1 MKELT
6 KRLLHSAVFWNY
18 LTVAL
23 RSGAAILLLPLLLR
37 KLSPDEL
44 GLWYVF
50 LSLAGIG
57 ALLDLGFGNSL
68 NRSAGY
74 LWAGASRLLPVGVD
88 ANARGEAGQTGAKP
102 NFELL
107 GCLVATMRGFYML
120 MGLGLFLMLEA
131 GGGAWIWYKS
141 TGLEH
146 AQNIRAA
153 WAVFAFG
160 CALNTIG
167 SLWPNLLTGINGVRQ
182 AQKVFLVALVANY
195 VFSIGGLLLGLG
207 LWGPVSGQ
215 VVMGLLNRLLGRAA
229 FLRLAGK
236 ELVYTG
242 RKIDFTLL
250 RTLWPNSWRVG
261 AVTIGIYLVIF
272 TNTLMASVFLD
283 LSQTASFGL
292 SMQMSL
298 FIAQISS
305 VWVLVKMPLFNQ
317 LRQRGEGQAI
327 QQTFFSRVWLFV
339 LIYVSGSVALCYLGD
354 WLLVNVLH
362 ARTAMLPVPQRAL
375 LLLVIGLEAHQSL
388 YRELV
393 LTANVNPFVRP
404 MLLTAA
410 ASLTLICV
418 LAPELGVWGLI
429 IAPGL
434 AQLLFNNWWIV
445 LTGVKTLG
453 LGARE
458 YVGAFLQSLFKLP
471 ELLRAKN

>member
-1 MKELT
+1 
-6 KRLLHSAVFWNY
+6 VFWNY

-74 LWAGASRLLPVGVD
+74 LWAGANRLLPIGVD
-88 ANARGEAGQTGAKP
+88 PKARSEAGQVSEQP
-102 NFELL
+102 NFEML
-107 GCLVATMRGFYML
+107 GRLVATMRGFYLL
-120 MGLGLFLMLEA
+120 MGLGLFLMLEV
-131 GGGAWIWYKS
+131 GGGAWIWHKS
-141 TGLEH
+141 AGLEH

-153 WAVFAFG
+153 WGVFAFG

-167 SLWPNLLTGINGVRQ
+167 SLWPSLLTGINGVRQ

-195 VFSIGGLLLGLG
+195 VLSIGGLLAGWG

-242 RKIDFTLL
+242 RKIDFSLL

-261 AVTIGIYLVIF
+261 AVTIGVYLVIF

-283 LSQTASFGL
+283 LTQTASFGL

-298 FIAQISS
+298 FIAQLSS
-305 VWVLVKMPLFNQ
+305 VWVLIKMPLFNQ

-327 QQTFFSRVWLFV
+327 RQTFFSRVWLFV
-339 LIYVSGSVALCYLGD
+339 LIYVSGSLALCLMGD
-354 WLLVNVLH
+354 WLLTNVLH

-410 ASLTLICV
+410 ASLTLICL
-418 LAPELGVWGLI
+418 LAPSLGAWGLI

-445 LTGVKTLG
+445 LTGAKSMG
-453 LGARE
+453 LSARE
-458 YVGAFLQSLFKLP
+458 YLTAFFHSLIKLP
-471 ELLRAKN
+471 KLLRTKN